1 VFGPNPAPGGP
12 GGSQGVTDMLKATD
26 NELVTQVGP
35 GTPMGRLMRE
45 YWIPA
50 MLSSELPAPDC
61 DPVRVMLLGERFVA
75 FRDSAGRVGMLPNG
89 CPHRGASLWFGRNE
103 ESGLRCAYHGW
114 KFDVTGRCLDMPNEP
129 AESDFRDKVQAEAPR
144 VVEGAGLV
152 WAYLGP
158 RATPPELP
166 AFEILDADFGRP
178 LTLRALQMEC
188 NYLQTLEGDID
199 TSHFGFLHVGH
210 LSPEVAPE
218 GSFMRWMIEDR
229 APRYRVVDTAFGA
242 SYGAYRPAGSTEEE
256 YWRIAHYLF
265 PFYTMVPTGLL
276 GTSSGFTARV
286 PMDDHHT
293 LVINART
300 RDKYVGSELGIKK
313 DPFAGL
319 NMLPNGTGWFERF
332 RSALTLDGDFDIDRD
347 AQRSKRSY
355 SGLNS
360 VPTEDRAMTE
370 SMGPVYDRTREHL
383 GSADL
388 MVIRVRRRILRAL
401 RAQAEGTPPPG
412 VDEPQAYRQ
421 RSGGVVLPAGADW
434 IESTRGLR
442 EGTEEP
448 TLDPSISAGV

>member
-1 VFGPNPAPGGP
+1 
-12 GGSQGVTDMLKATD
+12 MLKATD

-35 GTPMGRLMRE
+35 GTPMGKLMRE

-61 DPVRVMLLGERFVA
+61 DPVRVMLLGEKFIA
-75 FRDSAGRVGMLPNG
+75 FRDSQGRVGILPNS

-103 ESGLRCAYHGW
+103 EGGLRCAYHGW
-114 KFDVTGRCLDMPNEP
+114 KFDTSGRCLDMPNEP
-129 AESDFRDKVQAEAPR
+129 AESDFRDKVRAEAPR
-144 VVEGAGLV
+144 VVEGAGIV

-158 RATPPELP
+158 RATPPEMP
-166 AFEILDADFGRP
+166 AFETLDDDFSRP
-178 LTLRALQMEC
+178 LSLRAMQMEC

-210 LSPEVAPE
+210 LSPEATPE
-218 GSFMRWMIEDR
+218 GTFMRWIVEDR
-229 APRYRVVDTAFGA
+229 APRYRVVDTPFGA
-242 SYGAYRPAGSTEEE
+242 SYGAYRPAGSPDQE
-256 YWRIAHYLF
+256 YWRIAHFLF
-265 PFYTMVPTGLL
+265 PFYTMVPVGLL

-286 PMDDHHT
+286 PMDDNHT

-300 RDKYVGSELGIKK
+300 RDKYVGSELGIKQ
-313 DPFAGL
+313 DAFAGL
-319 NMLPNGTGWFERF
+319 KIMPNGTGWFDRF
-332 RSALTLDGDFDIDRD
+332 RSELTLDGDYDIDRD
-347 AQRSKRSY
+347 AQRAKRSY

-388 MVIRVRRRILRAL
+388 MVIRVRRRMLRAL
-401 RAQAEGTPPPG
+401 HAHAEGTPPPG
-412 VDEPQAYRQ
+412 VDEPKAYRQ
-421 RSGGVVLPAGADW
+421 RSGGVILPAGADW